1 MAIAVVPIAFPY
13 RKTALLYQG
22 RKCPFGVLLMR
33 RVLRAVGMAVPV
45 LLSGCATFHQV
56 HEMQD
61 GAEQSVQTARLPS
74 SPPVVST
81 VATPYLL
88 GDEVQVSHRIPSL
101 LRQKITLVSSTPL
114 TLQQIA
120 GKISEISGIP
130 VHVEDLSQG
139 SAPGRP
145 GTFLPPLPSQT
156 GSGIGLASG
165 SHSAL
170 AIPLNWSGS
179 LSGLLDMVTAKNGVW
194 WNYRDGAIRIFKTET
209 RTFSL
214 PALDWATNSSGSIVA
229 SAGANGSSSG
239 SSGGLGGGLG
249 GGISES
255 TGGSSGSSNGNT
267 STGMTSITNT
277 SKIDVWKNLGKVA
290 QTVAGGGQVVADAS
304 TGTITVTGTPP
315 QVRRVRDWVQGLS
328 RQLQRQVAITVH
340 VYNVNLNNEQNY
352 GLNLSGAFQSL
363 AQQYGVTLQGINP
376 PSVSSGGPAP
386 MSLGANILSTAT
398 GALGQFQGSSV
409 AVQALSTL
417 GHVTQVFSRSAISLN
432 GEPTPIQVAQQTG
445 YLAESSN
452 TTTANVGTTS
462 GLIPGTVTTGFTA
475 MFLPKIVDGR
485 ILLGMNMTISNL
497 VSIQTIS
504 SGGSS
509 IQVPTVDS
517 STFQQSVKLKPGQT
531 LLLTGYSQSQGSTT
545 HNGVGS
551 PYFPLLGGG
560 ADASLSKQMIAIVIT
575 ARIL

>member
-1 MAIAVVPIAFPY
+1 
-13 RKTALLYQG
+13 
-22 RKCPFGVLLMR
+22 MR

-61 GAEQSVQTARLPS
+61 SAEQSVRSARLPS

-81 VATPYLL
+81 VTTPYLL
-88 GDEVQVSHRIPSL
+88 GDEVQVRHRVPSL
-101 LRQKITLVSSTPL
+101 LRQKITLVSSAPL
-114 TLQQIA
+114 TLRQIA
-120 GKISEISGIP
+120 GKITEISGIP
-130 VHVEDLSQG
+130 VHVEDFSQG

-194 WNYRDGAIRIFKTET
+194 WNYRNGAIRIFKTET

-229 SAGANGSSSG
+229 SAGADSNSSG
-239 SSGGLGGGLG
+239 SSGSLV
-249 GGISES
+249 GGIGES
-255 TGGSSGSSNGNT
+255 TGGSSGNNNGNT

-277 SKIDVWKNLGKVA
+277 SKIDVWKNLSKVA
-290 QTVAGGGQVVADAS
+290 QTVAGGGQVVVDAS
-304 TGTITVTGTPP
+304 TGTVTVTGTPP
-315 QVRRVRDWVQGLS
+315 EVRRVRDWVQGLA

-363 AQQYGVTLQGINP
+363 GRQYGVTLQGVAP

-386 MSLGANILSTAT
+386 LSLGANILSSAT
-398 GALGQFQGSSV
+398 GALGQWQGSSI
-409 AVQALSTL
+409 AVQALATL

-497 VSIQTIS
+497 VGIQTIS

-560 ADASLSKQMIAIVIT
+560 ADASLSRQMIAIVIT